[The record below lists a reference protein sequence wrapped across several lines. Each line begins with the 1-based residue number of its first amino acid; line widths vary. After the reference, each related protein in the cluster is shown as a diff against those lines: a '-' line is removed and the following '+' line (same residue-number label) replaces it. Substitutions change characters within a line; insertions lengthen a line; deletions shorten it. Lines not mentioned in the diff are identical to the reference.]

1 LTRPPRSLSTLRS
14 LLTPQRS
21 NVLLVL
27 AFCAVLPPL
36 TAKAMP
42 RLLPGST
49 ALTLS
54 MGVTL
59 GIAALSLNLLL
70 GYAGQLSLGHAALL
84 GAGAFGASVVVDRW
98 GAPMFLGWVAAA
110 IVGGLI
116 ALVIGLPAL
125 RLRGIYLAL
134 VTMVFGLTMQSSV
147 LRWRV
152 FTRGSAGAALPRRLL
167 GDRILTNTSVF
178 LSMTLIV
185 LVLVWLVDRNVLR
198 TKVGRAFRI
207 IREDETAAQA
217 FAIDVTR
224 YKLLAFVLAGAIA
237 GLAGALYGHSIG
249 LVNSDVFSL
258 QLSLRIVLFVII
270 GGIGHRWGAVTAAV
284 LLSLNTKL
292 PSAFQGY
299 DLIIAAVITV
309 YNVVRFPGGLVG
321 LVAHWRGRAPA
332 SYTGSANG
340 NGNGEESGDENDEDR
355 EPVIPHFVVPAGG
368 ATLTRD
374 EPLLVV
380 EDIAVRFGGLQ
391 AVDAVSL
398 SVRAGTIVGIIGPNG
413 AGKST
418 FFNAISGVVATTS
431 GRIVLDGEALH
442 DLPPHARAA
451 AGLARTF
458 QAVGLAK
465 DLSIRENVLLAQHRA
480 ARYSTAAGLLYTRSA
495 ERIETH
501 LGEVTAA
508 VVEGLGFTDRADVP
522 VRELSGGQQ
531 RLVELGAVLATGPKL
546 LMLDEP
552 TAGLSPGAAENL
564 ADRLR
569 ELRDDH
575 GQTILLIEH
584 NVPLVLDLCDYIYV
598 LNAGALLAEGAPD
611 ELARKPEVLSAYLGE
626 VVL

>member
-1 LTRPPRSLSTLRS
+1 VS
-14 LLTPQRS
+14 
-21 NVLLVL
+21 
-27 AFCAVLPPL
+27 
-36 TAKAMP
+36 
-42 RLLPGST
+42 
-49 ALTLS
+49 
-54 MGVTL
+54 L

-98 GAPMFLGWVAAA
+98 SAPMFLGWIAAA
-110 IVGGLI
+110 VVGGAVALI
-116 ALVIGLPAL
+116 IGVPAL

-134 VTMVFGLTMQSSV
+134 VTMVFGLTMQASV
-147 LRWRV
+147 LRWQV
-152 FTRGSAGAALPRRLL
+152 FTRGSAGAALPRRLI
-167 GDRILTNTSVF
+167 GDHILTNTSVY
-178 LSMTLIV
+178 LAMTLVV

-198 TKVGRAFRI
+198 TKIGRAFRM
-207 IREDETAAQA
+207 IREDETVAQA

-258 QLSLRIVLFVII
+258 QVSLRIVLFVMI
-270 GGIGHRWGAVTAAV
+270 GGIGTRWGAVAAAI

-292 PSAFQGY
+292 PESLRGY
-299 DLIIAAVITV
+299 DLIIAALIVL
-309 YNVVRFPGGLVG
+309 YNVVRFPGGLAG
-321 LVAHWRGRAPA
+321 LVAHWRGAA
-332 SYTGSANG
+332 TTATVADDD
-340 NGNGEESGDENDEDR
+340 EE
-355 EPVIPHFVVPAGG
+355 VAIPHFVVDHDETTI
-368 ATLTRD
+368 ATD

-380 EDIAVRFGGLQ
+380 EEVTVQFGGLR
-391 AVDAVSL
+391 AVDSVSL

-418 FFNAISGVVATTS
+418 FFNAISGFAPTSS
-431 GRIVLDGEALH
+431 GRVFIDGRAVHE
-442 DLPPHARAA
+442 LPPHARAA

-458 QAVGLAK
+458 QNVGLAK
-465 DLSIRENVLLAQHRA
+465 DLSVRDNILLAQHRA
-480 ARYSTAAGLLYTRSA
+480 ATYNGGAALLYTRA
-495 ERIETH
+495 ANEIEQR
-501 LGEVTAA
+501 LGDAA
-508 VVEGLGFTDRADVP
+508 DAIVGGLGFAARAATP

-531 RLVELGAVLATGPKL
+531 RLVELGAVLATGPRL

-584 NVPLVLDLCDYIYV
+584 NVPLVLDLCDYVYV
-598 LNAGALLAEGAPD
+598 LNAGALLAEGPPRQ
-611 ELARKPEVLSAYLGE
+611 LARKPEVLSAYLGE